1 MKATKE
7 IEKETNKCKILRSH
21 KIQICVLHSS
31 HQQKNKNN
39 NDFGK
44 YHRITQLMKPSLHSF
59 ISQITKKASQL
70 LICARAEVL
79 CFSTEALRQLM

>member
-7 IEKETNKCKILRSH
+7 IEKETNKCKIF
-21 KIQICVLHSS
+21 KIAQNTNTFISSAEKQKIIMILANITGLH
-31 HQQKNKNN
+31 NN
-39 NDFGK
+39 ET
-44 YHRITQLMKPSLHSF
+44 ITIHHSF